1 MNAKTILRSALLAL
15 FLFLPTLAAAEEPIR
30 FEAGRLRI
38 DLPSGVSHLLDVELA
53 LSPAQ
58 RERGLMNRTEL
69 GPDDGMLFDFGQ
81 SREVMMWMKNTPL
94 SLDMLF
100 IDDTGL
106 VTKIAANT
114 KPFSENILSSGGPV
128 KYVLEING
136 GRAEALKIE
145 PGATVHLQP

>member
-1 MNAKTILRSALLAL
+1 MNSRTILRSALLAL
-15 FLFLPTLAAAEEPIR
+15 FLFLPTFVAADEAIR
-30 FEAGRLRI
+30 FDTGHVRI
-38 DLPSGVSHLLDVELA
+38 DLPSGASHVLTVELA

-69 GPDDGMLFDFGQ
+69 GPDHGMLFDFGQ

-100 IDDTGL
+100 IDATGL
-106 VTKIAANT
+106 VTKIAART

-136 GRAEALKIE
+136 GRAAALMIE
-145 PGATVHLQP
+145 PGATVTLQP

>member
-15 FLFLPTLAAAEEPIR
+15 FLFLPALVSADEAIR
-30 FEAGRLRI
+30 FDTGRLRVE
-38 DLPSGVSHLLDVELA
+38 LPSGKTHVLTVELA

-69 GPDDGMLFDFGQ
+69 GPDHGMLFDFGQ
-81 SREVMMWMKNTPL
+81 NREVMMWMKNTPL

-100 IDDTGL
+100 IDETGL
-106 VTKIAANT
+106 ITKIAART